1 MASPEQYRQRR
12 AAGLCGSCGLVETG
26 EKANCDQCKA
36 TNNERR
42 KNAYEARKA
51 AGKCPQCGSPTDDTV
66 LCADCRG
73 SQTGSQRRYY
83 RNKAAGVCRDCSRPS
98 DGKSRCKECA
108 EKRKGAARKHYNK
121 RKAER
126 RCNRCNKPTDGRVRC
141 EECTKRDSDRQ
152 RAQYQQ
158 LRDEVFAAYGG
169 YQCSL
174 CPCCDPD
181 VMEIDHVDGGGNKH
195 RREIGQS
202 ALYAWLKSN
211 GFPAGFRVLCPTCN
225 KKEAKRLVAK

>member
-1 MASPEQYRQRR
+1 MASPAAYRERR
-12 AAGLCGSCGLVETG
+12 QNGLCGHCGLVETG
-26 EKANCDQCKA
+26 AEASCKKCRA
-36 TNNERR
+36 ANNERR
-42 KNAYEARKA
+42 KKQYEAKKA
-51 AGKCPQCGSPTDDTV
+51 ASKCPQCGSPTDGTV
-66 LCADCRG
+66 LCAGCRG
-73 SQTGSQRRYY
+73 NQTGSQRRYY
-83 RNKAAGVCRDCSRPS
+83 RNKAAGVCRFCGKPS
-98 DGKSRCKECA
+98 DGKSRCVECA
-108 EKRKGAARKHYNK
+108 EKQKPAARRHYEK
-121 RKAER
+121 RKQEG
-126 RCNRCNKPTDGRVRC
+126 RCSRCGRPVDDKTRC
-141 EECTKRDSDRQ
+141 SACSELDSEAGRL
-152 RAQYQQ
+152 RYRQ

-181 VMEIDHVDGGGNKH
+181 VMEIDHVDGGGNEH